1 VPRAS
6 DTAEYSW
13 LEPVPYDK
21 MKPCSLLVSV
31 SITACVVP
39 CSASEDAITLSTE
52 AVPSPA
58 AAEAILDQ
66 TAHEATMRLG
76 PLDVFPHASMSVA
89 YDDNVII
96 THVNPIHDVEWSITP
111 GLMLALGD
119 VSSSMTSPVSFD
131 KLRGLLYYSLADD
144 ESRPQR
150 FLALDYTAAANFY
163 TDHSVYNNVDSSLRL
178 SGGYTFSRLS
188 VATDFDFFYGQ
199 LKDNGV
205 GDLVTVADYDARVRT
220 RYALSD
226 ITALEL
232 NGGYLQFN
240 YIEPEFQGYHDFHGD
255 FWIDRHFDPKLSA
268 AVGVGLGYLVPEYDT
283 AQTYEQALI
292 RGIYALT
299 GKSYFSAS
307 AGLEARQFGTAAPDA
322 LRPVFSLTGVFQPSV
337 NTTITIEAHR
347 REDTAPYQAEN
358 YIDLGASLNARQFL
372 FNRFYGGLGG
382 GYHNIAYTDN
392 KTDNSQVRT
401 DNYWYVI
408 VNLDYE
414 FNNHLMATLFYT
426 YRTDDS
432 TKTSASYGNNIVGL
446 RVGWKY

>member
-1 VPRAS
+1 MS
-6 DTAEYSW
+6 
-13 LEPVPYDK
+13 
-21 MKPCSLLVSV
+21 M

-39 CSASEDAITLSTE
+39 CSASEEVIILSTE

-76 PLDVFPHASMSVA
+76 PFDVFPHASMSVA

-96 THVNPIHDVEWSITP
+96 THVNPIHDVEWSVTP

-131 KLRGLLYYSLADD
+131 KLRGLLYYSFADD

-163 TDHSVYNNVDSSLRL
+163 TENSVYNNVDSSLRL
-178 SGGYTFSRLS
+178 SGGYSFSRLS
-188 VATDFDFFYGQ
+188 LATDFDFFYGQ

-205 GDLVTVADYDARVRT
+205 GDLVTVADYDARVRA

-226 ITALEL
+226 ITAFEL
-232 NGGYLQFN
+232 NGGYLQYD
-240 YIEPEFQGYHDFHGD
+240 YIEPEFQGYHDFHGE

-268 AVGVGLGYLVPEYDT
+268 AVGVGLGYLLPQYDS

-299 GKSYFSAS
+299 GKSYLSAS
-307 AGLEARQFGTAAPDA
+307 AGVEDRQFGTSAPDA

-337 NTTITIEAHR
+337 NTTITIEGHR

-358 YIDLGASLNARQFL
+358 YIDLGASLNARQLL
-372 FNRFYGGLGG
+372 FNRFYGTLGG

-408 VNLDYE
+408 ANLDYE
-414 FNNHLMATLFYT
+414 FNNHFMATLFYT

-432 TKTSASYGNNIVGL
+432 TKTSASYGNNIFGL
-446 RVGWKY
+446 RVTWKY